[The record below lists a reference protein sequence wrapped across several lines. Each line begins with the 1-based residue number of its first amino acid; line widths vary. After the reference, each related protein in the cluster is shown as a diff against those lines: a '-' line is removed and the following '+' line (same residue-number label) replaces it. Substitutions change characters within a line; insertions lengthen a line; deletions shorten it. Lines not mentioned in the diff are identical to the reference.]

1 MRDEAKA
8 LRRAQIEAAAYDI
21 LAEKGFQNMS
31 MLAVAKA
38 AKASNE
44 TLYRWYG
51 DKLGLFTALIDSNAE
66 EVAKRLRHQIQASDI
81 QESALSDIGRV
92 LLTMLLGDRA
102 IALNRAAAADATGT
116 LGKTLA
122 EAGRGRVFPLMVDLF
137 SLLRDAYGWTED
149 PADLASL
156 YVDLLVGDLQIR
168 RATGA
173 LGPVSPEVIA
183 ERARR
188 AERRLIALATVS

>member
-8 LRRAQIEAAAYDI
+8 LRKAQIEAATYAV

-51 DKLGLFTALIDSNAE
+51 DKIGLFRSLIETNADRVADRLTAQLE
-66 EVAKRLRHQIQASDI
+66 ASTDPYTLLDDLGP
-81 QESALSDIGRV
+81 ALLGR
-92 LLTMLLGDRA
+92 LLGDRA
-102 IALNRAAAADATGT
+102 IALNRVAAADASNT
-116 LGKTLA
+116 LGQVLA
-122 EAGRGRVFPLMVDLF
+122 EAGRGRVFPLIVEVFQRLVDV
-137 SLLRDAYGWTED
+137 DALMGKPEV
-149 PADLASL
+149 LAGL
-156 YVDLLVGDLQIR
+156 YIDLLIGDLQIR

-173 LGPVSPEVIA
+173 LKPLTEAEHA
-183 ERARR
+183 ERAQS
-188 AERRLIALATVS
+188 AQKRLFTLAAPR

>member
-1 MRDEAKA
+1 MRDAAREQRK
-8 LRRAQIEAAAYDI
+8 AQIEAAAYLV

-51 DKLGLFTALIDSNAE
+51 DKTGLFQALIEANAE
-66 EVAKRLRHQIQASDI
+66 VVVERLQAQLDASLDPK
-81 QESALSDIGRV
+81 SALSDLGP
-92 LLTMLLGDRA
+92 LLLDMLLGDRA
-102 IALNRAAAADATGT
+102 IALNRVAAADASGA
-116 LGKTLA
+116 LGQVLA
-122 EAGRGRVFPLMVDLF
+122 QAGRGRVFPLIVQVFQRLVDGKVLV
-137 SLLRDAYGWTED
+137 GTPPE
-149 PADLASL
+149 LARL

-173 LGPVSPEVIA
+173 LSRLTEAGRQ
-183 ERARR
+183 ERAKL
-188 AERRLIALATVS
+188 AEARVFTLAAPG